1 MTGVNF
7 MFKKVKKQSGFTL
20 IEVVVA
26 LGIFSIATTYAI
38 GIFVQSN
45 QVQRR
50 TANVQRVLS
59 DARYVLEVMAREVR
73 MGEID
78 YDYSGYATTGGE
90 LDLEQSVLALRDV
103 DNQPIRFRRQ
113 LIAGLPD
120 RYVVQVCSEK
130 EVCLADDWLDITP
143 EDLSIE
149 RLVFYISPPKDPFTW
164 NDSLVDYNYDSQP
177 MVTIVMQS
185 QSLYQEADLAERTAD
200 LQTTVTTR
208 KYVR

>member
-78 YDYSGYATTGGE
+78 YDYSGYATTG
-90 LDLEQSVLALRDV
+90 
-103 DNQPIRFRRQ
+103 
-113 LIAGLPD
+113 
-120 RYVVQVCSEK
+120 
-130 EVCLADDWLDITP
+130 
-143 EDLSIE
+143 
-149 RLVFYISPPKDPFTW
+149 
-164 NDSLVDYNYDSQP
+164 
-177 MVTIVMQS
+177 
-185 QSLYQEADLAERTAD
+185 
-200 LQTTVTTR
+200 
-208 KYVR
+208 